1 MPVFQ
6 ERPRLRRRFF
16 QIPLQETT
24 FAKRGFSA
32 GSAQAQQILE
42 FAGQTFVQGYH
53 AALDDDDFEILVANL
68 ESIETVWRGFA
79 YEGAAMA
86 LTILDY
92 FSPWKRRLATF
103 MQGPG
108 APHIYMLHVGAGW
121 TLGRLPRSA
130 TSLMKSFD
138 PLLCWLALDGY
149 GFHQGFFS
157 WPRYIDA
164 QMQPRHLHGYSL
176 QAFDQGLGR
185 SLWFVKGADVPKI
198 IATIE
203 AFATTRQGDLWS
215 GIGLACAYAG
225 GVGPEVIQT
234 LADRAG
240 RYRSHLAQGAA
251 FAAKARQRA
260 GNSAPHTE
268 LACKLFSGHSSEEA
282 ARITDESLQSLPDE
296 QRYEVWR
303 SRIRARLTEQHQ
315 NI

>member
-1 MPVFQ
+1 MSVSQ
-6 ERPRLRRRFF
+6 ERPRLRRRLF

-24 FAKRGFSA
+24 FARRGFST
-32 GSAQAQQILE
+32 GNVQAQQILE
-42 FAGQTFVQGYH
+42 LSGQTFVQGYH
-53 AALDDDDFEILVANL
+53 AALDDDRFEILVPNL
-68 ESIETVWRGFA
+68 ESIDAVRRGFA

-86 LTILDY
+86 LALLDY
-92 FSPWKRRLATF
+92 FSPWKHRLTSF

-121 TLGRLPRSA
+121 TLGRLPSST

-138 PLLCWLALDGY
+138 PLLCWLVLDGY

-164 QMQPRHLHGYSL
+164 QIQPRHLHGYAL

-185 SLWFVKGADVPKI
+185 SLWFVKGADAPKI

-203 AFATTRQGDLWS
+203 AFPTARQGDLWS

-225 GVGPEVIQT
+225 GVEPEVIQT
-234 LADRAG
+234 VANWAG
-240 RYRSHLAQGAA
+240 PYRSHLAQGAA

-260 GNSAPHTE
+260 GNPAAHTD

-282 ARITDESLQSLPDE
+282 ARITDESLLDLPRE
-296 QRYEVWR
+296 QAYEAWR
-303 SRIRARLTEQHQ
+303 SRIRTRLVEQHQ
-315 NI
+315 KI